1 MLLETGL
8 TDAATNQRLNP
19 ITTCECPFRLRHVT
33 GATISGSTT
42 AQGAIVAHT
51 SSTAITA
58 GAIDPAGVGVANTD
72 GNEGATGFK
81 LEYRQL
87 PGNC

>member
-33 GATISGSTT
+33 GAVISGSTIAAAAAVGNT
-42 AQGAIVAHT
+42 VPAAA
-51 SSTAITA
+51 
-58 GAIDPAGVGVANTD
+58 AGVGVANTNGD
-72 GNEGATGFK
+72 EGATGFK
-81 LEYRQL
+81 MTYRQL

>member
-33 GATISGSTT
+33 GATISGN
-42 AQGAIVAHT
+42 AIAFAAIIAHT
-51 SSTAITA
+51 SSTGTA
-58 GAIDPAGVGVANTD
+58 ANSPAGVGVANTNGD
-72 GNEGATGFK
+72 EGATGFK
-81 LEYRQL
+81 MNYRQL